1 MAESFRGDIDK
12 TALIRSVLDGYPF
25 SSSIFRELL
34 QNSDDSG
41 ATTQT
46 FILDL
51 RTHEANYLIHPALRD
66 CQGPAL
72 IAINDRPFL
81 PKDWEAIKN
90 MYTSSKLRD
99 ASKTGKYGIGFRSV
113 YHVTDTPLILSGST
127 LLVFDPHGNF
137 AEEGTDGL
145 AIDFVQK
152 HDRCSDSVAAMN
164 AMNYNLSEAFEGAI
178 VRLPLRTQHQ
188 ASTSKIRPGSAVSPE
203 SIRELL
209 VSFSEDL
216 LDVSLLFLRHVKQIV
231 LKIIEPDGNSTVV
244 ATSTFTPKDIREVSF
259 PGSAL
264 ENEQLM
270 LCTLAT
276 HTLTTVRE
284 VTWAIVRSE
293 TKHKDISEVIADRIP
308 RSAETISAELIAEKL
323 SGDIALAVPLDMSVL
338 SDFKG
343 RLFTI
348 LPLPIITPF
357 PCHMH
362 AFFALTPSRQ
372 SLRNPSESGTPHDSR
387 DRLMVEWNRVIFDT
401 LLPRS
406 WARLLEVI
414 RPMGGA
420 EDTDPFCYW
429 PGESSEIQDIPVG
442 EHLMKEI
449 YAANRVVWPLAPR
462 QHILVALE
470 SSGPPFF
477 TTLEALDGS
486 AVLEVVVLALELGV
500 VVLPA
505 HLYQLARI
513 AHLPFKPF
521 TQPELHRTLIA
532 LNRTVAALD
541 AVSKFIL
548 LEYLAAPGKTNL
560 VAHLPLFPLV
570 KEATFV
576 SLPLEG
582 QQFTLV
588 DARTA
593 SLFNTVRGHY
603 LLAAGDMPESALRLL
618 SNRGAATQLGVAP
631 LTVATVKECLDA
643 ALADCDR
650 KSSGCPMPQYPP
662 LEWFVEFWQWYQ
674 MDIPGTTNLI
684 HHISDLPLIP
694 TESGRLRSIVSGAL
708 ILPLSQSVG
717 ETELIAALRSLG
729 VPILHSAVTFKHRC
743 PSQLKRVDQII
754 DLLDLIG
761 SENSLPTTIIRPEI
775 LLKHIEDNIK
785 ESDTSRLNL
794 TALKSL
800 PIHPVLKPGL
810 GSLPVYEAV
819 DPDCTIFVVQ
829 RNTYT
834 PMIPNT
840 VLLDGSALGHRLSS
854 ILSKDAVLDELAL
867 LEMTISVLEQQN
879 ESLFLTIFARIDAR
893 RKDLSSGAWSALSRA
908 EIVTAGTGD
917 TRRAACDLI
926 NPASDLIALYNTDHP
941 CLPTKRFGAGGDLA
955 EIMGHLGLYISALS
969 PAIVSERTA
978 AFAASPCQ
986 ETTKKAVKLL
996 HLLDAIDPRRASEFA
1011 SVLDSDTAWL
1021 PLEDGTFAN
1030 RKDCRDRSQSD
1041 LCDLVLPIVPY
1052 RIKSLSLR
1060 KLLSWAQLPFDN
1072 LCTQMKRVCAS
1083 HQLDDIK
1090 HRKLCS
1096 VISAIASSAEYAEDK
1111 VAALA
1116 HSLELMRWIPTF
1128 DGRVLASF
1136 EVFLS
1141 KTPYDRVISQVQ
1153 PALLKKVSCR
1163 RLLTTLGCKDR
1174 HVNQLSLLFYPDLSV
1189 AMESVSL
1196 MLTDLSG
1203 SLDGLVLGDLEICVP
1218 DQNKVM
1224 RPTSAVYFNNGVTV
1238 TADEAKTRIPC
1249 HRSVDAEVA
1258 RKLGIPFASSL
1269 AFEWCDEEDGQ
1280 RDMHEDLCQRI
1291 KNVLADYNI
1300 KLASNEYIANAADAG
1315 SSAFA
1320 FLLDQRSYPSER
1332 LVAPEMAKYQS
1343 GPALL
1348 LFNDSQFSETDFHA
1362 ILKIGEGSKR
1372 GSHGAIGKFGLGALS
1387 MFHFTDLVT
1396 LVSGDRIMWL
1406 DPTKSAIPQRHGK
1419 PLQAARLR
1427 THRHNPDQLEPF
1439 RGVFGFVPGQA
1450 FSGTIFRLPLRTE
1463 ALKNSLSGPIGLAL
1477 IQELLMSYKSNASL
1491 SLFFTNLEEIS
1502 AYERDIDGMRS
1513 LWKVQKERTHVQRNI
1528 DTLQLRIYNDEAER
1542 PSSQESWVV
1551 GNLCCRTPPPFA
1563 DTRFLRQYRLM
1574 HTKTD
1579 FEISVGI
1586 ALQLDDVSGSERRL
1600 FCSLPLLETT
1610 TLPVHINAPFIL
1622 SSDRCHVIF
1631 DRPESPNAMLTS
1643 RYNHWL
1649 VTSVIPPLYST
1660 LLSSEQLPK
1669 NRLRWW
1675 PAKSSGD
1682 IDRSLTEVL
1691 YGTEFRLT
1699 PEPIFK
1705 DVTGEFIPPSEARF
1719 LDPHSL
1725 EWSTLRRLLTLK
1737 ALTLSGVVDFPSKL
1751 ASRLCSGENALK
1763 CLDPLTLR
1771 LLIKSRDCA
1780 FRELIRLASLKE
1792 SDLEQLIRFFK
1803 AKDVDWTDLPLLVM
1817 SDGSVTTAKE
1827 LHVYALKGSWNHLR
1841 RDNIICEL
1849 RRDRIL
1855 SPKYQESMV
1864 ASLADCNQISLVGET
1879 SLTNIFP
1886 AWLAIAPTASWSV
1899 DQRTWIS
1906 NFWDT
1911 SRTQNFQALKGIL
1924 DASAA
1929 FPLFSSVDGS
1939 YFISLEYCK
1948 SGPVLMSSLDPI
1960 TDCLRAL
1967 GVLFLAPD
1975 VLVGLP
1981 AFGGS
1986 TVHLSMNLTNV
1997 LRCLRLCSA
2006 ESKLNSTP
2014 FARHT
2019 ELLHP
2024 WIVGALRSIRSLYGQ
2039 SINASDKDY
2048 IFRLPI
2054 WPGQTAHRGI
2064 VRCRGFEL
2072 TLLPLGVDID
2082 IALPFLP
2089 PGMVFANSGTF
2100 PATLDRK
2107 VVAIDLLE
2115 NLSLPT
2121 QLPSHKVG
2129 PYLELFNALRSSL
2142 TTRRQL
2148 MCPDGS
2154 RTLRPISSFFSRDVP
2169 LFYVIFQNSDLQP
2182 FIHPRFQ
2189 TLEPQLTQFGLQ
2201 RQLSYENFVRCA
2213 AELKG
2218 RIPMPSDAEADA
2230 MYQAFN
2236 DSLPLLIQFS
2246 PAQWGSLSSYAFIR
2260 RSPRRRQYCTFE
2272 AAVYALELPTI
2283 VSPAK
2288 IVREEFEPIC
2298 WTQRGLFREYCQP
2311 SALLLQANPTFGQPT
2326 CEEVVAHLVILA
2338 TEVALDHP
2346 KDPTLM
2352 SDLKA
2357 TYKWLDSH
2365 AKEAETSLRRHQAT
2379 KTYLNIDDWDLD
2391 EWRWFS
2397 ARQLV
2402 LDLSYDSEAAD
2413 LYGVRGVLSDYL
2425 NLMRHAGAEQ
2435 LKNVE
2440 FRAKARTESPL
2451 REKFQEM
2458 RNEGQ
2463 LLDVKLIA
2471 TEEENEEDR
2480 RSFKVHRAF
2489 LAACSPHLREVW
2501 TSGFIEANNDVVD
2514 ILASSKCLEAVI
2526 NFIYSGVIMLPP
2538 LREDALIHLLLE
2550 MLELAHYWEM
2560 PNAVQAV
2567 AQEIVER
2574 KLVRPWSHEAVRE
2587 SAQGRSAELVQYC
2600 DEFIAKNPW
2609 VNKLDDAESDSAP
2622 EASREQDWP
2631 FDWTF

>member
-41 ATTQT
+41 ATAQT

-51 RTHEANYLIHPALRD
+51 RTHEANCLIHPALRD

-113 YHVTDTPLILSGST
+113 YHVTDTPHILSGST

-152 HDRCSDSVAAMN
+152 HDQCSDSVAAMN
-164 AMNYNLSEAFEGAI
+164 AMNHNLSEAFEGAI
-178 VRLPLRTQHQ
+178 VRLPLRTQQQ

-216 LDVSLLFLRHVKQIV
+216 LDVTLLFLRHVKQIV

-244 ATSTFTPKDIREVSF
+244 ATSTFTPKDIRDVSF
-259 PGSAL
+259 AGSAL

-276 HTLTTVRE
+276 NTVTTARE

-293 TKHKDISEVIADRIP
+293 TKHKDISEVIATRIP
-308 RSAETISAELIAEKL
+308 RSAEAISAELIAEKL

-372 SLRNPSESGTPHDSR
+372 SLRNPSESGTPNDSR

-429 PGESSEIQDIPVG
+429 PGASSEIQDIPVG

-470 SSGPPFF
+470 SSAPPFF

-486 AVLEVVVLALELGV
+486 AVLEVVLALELGV

-532 LNRTVAALD
+532 LNQTVAALD

-576 SLPLEG
+576 SLPSEG
-582 QQFTLV
+582 QQFTVV
-588 DARTA
+588 DPMTA
-593 SLFNTVRGHY
+593 SLFNTVRGHC
-603 LLAAGDMPESALRLL
+603 LLAAGDMPDTALRLL
-618 SNRGAATQLGVAP
+618 SNRGAAMQLGVIP
-631 LTVATVKECLDA
+631 LTVSTVKECLDA
-643 ALADCDR
+643 ALVDCDR
-650 KSSGCPMPQYPP
+650 NSSGCPMPQYPP

-674 MDIPGTTNLI
+674 MDTGRTNLI

-694 TESGRLRSIVSGAL
+694 TESGRLRPIVFGAV
-708 ILPLSQSVG
+708 ILPSPQSAG

-729 VPILHSAVTFKHRC
+729 VPILHSAVTFMDQC
-743 PSQLKRVDQII
+743 PSQFKRIGQIT
-754 DLLDLIG
+754 DLLNFIG
-761 SENSLPTTIIRPEI
+761 SENSLPTTINRPEI
-775 LLKHIEDNIK
+775 LLKHIEDNVK
-785 ESDTSRLNL
+785 ESDIGRLNL

-879 ESLFLTIFARIDAR
+879 ESLFLTIFTRIDAR
-893 RKDLSSGAWSALSRA
+893 RKDLSSGAWLALSRA

-917 TRRAACDLI
+917 TRRAACDVI
-926 NPASDLIALYNTDHP
+926 NPSSDLTALYNTDHP
-941 CLPTKRFGAGGDLA
+941 CLPSKRFAAGGDLA
-955 EIMGHLGLYISALS
+955 ESMGHLGLYISALS
-969 PAIVSERTA
+969 PAIVSERIA
-978 AFAASPCQ
+978 AFAASPSQ

-996 HLLDAIDPRRASEFA
+996 HLLDAIDARRASEFT
-1011 SVLDSDTAWL
+1011 SVLDSDTVWL

-1030 RKDCRDRSQSD
+1030 RKACRDRSQSD

-1072 LCTQMKRVCAS
+1072 LCTQMERVCAS
-1083 HQLDDIK
+1083 HQPDDIK

-1096 VISAIASSAEYAEDK
+1096 VISAISSSTEYAEDK

-1116 HSLELMRWIPTF
+1116 HTLEPMRWIPTS

-1141 KTPYDRVISQVQ
+1141 KTSYDYVISQVQ
-1153 PALLKKVSCR
+1153 PAPSHLDLAKV
-1163 RLLTTLGCKDR
+1163 L
-1174 HVNQLSLLFYPDLSV
+1174 NSLASSAEPLPSAL
-1189 AMESVSL
+1189 MESVSS

-1203 SLDGLVLGDLEICVP
+1203 NLDGLVLENLEICVP

-1269 AFEWCDEEDGQ
+1269 AFEWCDEEDDQ
-1280 RDMHEDLCQRI
+1280 MDMREDLSQRI

-1332 LVAPEMAKYQS
+1332 LAAPEMAKYQS

-1362 ILKIGEGSKR
+1362 ILNIGEGSKR

-1419 PLQAARLR
+1419 PLQAARR
-1427 THRHNPDQLEPF
+1427 VPHNPDQLEPF

-1574 HTKTD
+1574 HTETD

-1719 LDPHSL
+1719 LDPHSP

-1737 ALTLSGVVDFPSKL
+1737 AFTLSGAVDFPSKL

-1771 LLIKSRDCA
+1771 LLIKSRDGA

-1803 AKDVDWTDLPLLVM
+1803 ARDVDWTDLPLLVM
-1817 SDGSVTTAKE
+1817 SDGSVTTSKE

-1855 SPKYQESMV
+1855 SPKYQESMI
-1864 ASLADCNQISLVGET
+1864 ASLTECNQISLVGET

-1886 AWLAIAPTASWSV
+1886 AWLAIAPTASWSI

-1906 NFWDT
+1906 DFWDT
-1911 SRTQNFQALKGIL
+1911 SRTEFPRALNGII

-1939 YFISLEYCK
+1939 CFISLTYCN
-1948 SGPVLMSSLDPI
+1948 SGPVLMSSSDPI
-1960 TDCLRAL
+1960 TDCLGAL
-1967 GVLFLAPD
+1967 GVLFLAPN
-1975 VLVGLP
+1975 VLFDLP
-1981 AFGGS
+1981 AFRGS
-1986 TVHLSMNLTNV
+1986 IPDLSMNLTNV
-1997 LRCLRLCSA
+1997 LRCLRMCSA
-2006 ESKLNSTP
+2006 ELKLTTAR
-2014 FARHT
+2014 FARHAGP
-2019 ELLHP
+2019 LHQ
-2024 WIVGALRSIRSLYGQ
+2024 WIVGKLRYTTPSLFRQG
-2039 SINASDKDY
+2039 INASDKEY
-2048 IFRLPI
+2048 IYRLPI
-2054 WPGQTAHRGI
+2054 WPGQTAPGGI
-2064 VRCRGFEL
+2064 VRCRGLEL
-2072 TLLPLGVDID
+2072 TLLPQSVSLD

-2089 PGMVFANSGTF
+2089 QGMKFANFGTF
-2100 PATLDRK
+2100 PAALDRK
-2107 VVAIDLLE
+2107 LIPLDLFE
-2115 NLSLPT
+2115 NISLPN

-2129 PYLELFNALRSSL
+2129 PYLDLFNALRSSM
-2142 TTRRQL
+2142 TTHRQL

-2154 RTLRPISSFFSRDVP
+2154 RTLRPIASFFSRDVP
-2169 LFYVIFQNSDLQP
+2169 LFHVIFQHSDLQP

-2189 TLEPQLTQFGLQ
+2189 TLEPQLTQFGLH

-2218 RIPMPSDAEADA
+2218 RIPTPSDAEADA

-2236 DSLPLLIQFS
+2236 NNLPPLIQFS
-2246 PAQWGSLSSYAFIR
+2246 PGRWGDLSGYAFIR

-2379 KTYLNIDDWDLD
+2379 KIYLNIDDWDLD

-2402 LDLSYDSEAAD
+2402 LDLSYDSESAD

-2501 TSGFIEANNDVVD
+2501 TSGFIEANNDVVN
-2514 ILASSKCLEAVI
+2514 ISASSKCLEAVI
-2526 NFIYSGVIMLPP
+2526 NFTYSGVIMLPP

-2574 KLVRPWSHEAVRE
+2574 KLVRPWSHEAVRV
-2587 SAQGRSAELVQYC
+2587 SAQGRSSELVQYC
-2600 DEFIAKNPW
+2600 DEFLAKNPW

-2622 EASREQDWP
+2622 EASREQDGL